1 MSLTSTRCTSVYR
14 CVSVCETDTRTVL
27 RSPALPPTLP
37 PGSPSL
43 PYRSPHTLA
52 ASRLGRVRLSV
63 RCGVEWQALIALT
76 NFTIILAF
84 RKEIRRRKAL
94 NVMRQTAAARAS
106 KPDRQSGAM
115 RAKGAETVL
124 RPEVIRPAA
133 PPQLQ
138 RKR

>member
-1 MSLTSTRCTSVYR
+1 V
-14 CVSVCETDTRTVL
+14 D
-27 RSPALPPTLP
+27 
-37 PGSPSL
+37 
-43 PYRSPHTLA
+43 
-52 ASRLGRVRLSV
+52 
-63 RCGVEWQALIALT
+63 QALIALT

-94 NVMRQTAAARAS
+94 NAARKTTPARS
-106 KPDRQSGAM
+106 RKESDRQAE
-115 RAKGAETVL
+115 AKGAGGKVL